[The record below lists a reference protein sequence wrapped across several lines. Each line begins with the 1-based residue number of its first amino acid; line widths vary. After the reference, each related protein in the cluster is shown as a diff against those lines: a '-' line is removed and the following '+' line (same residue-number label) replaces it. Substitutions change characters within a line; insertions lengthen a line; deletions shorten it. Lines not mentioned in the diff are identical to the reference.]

1 MARAGHL
8 QRSRAKVHVAKLCMD
23 SKQDREAY
31 EKIAN
36 DPTCKILEKTPNST
50 PKGVVWLT
58 VFYEKP

>member
-1 MARAGHL
+1 
-8 QRSRAKVHVAKLCMD
+8 MD
-23 SKQDREAY
+23 SKQDRAEY